1 MTTINAAT
9 KAILNGTKSP
19 VPTTS
24 DMKGALGALY
34 DVLNECGITN
44 GATAFLASKGGNGY
58 QKLPSGIILQ
68 WGTTGTSVGGTSNS
82 FTIPFPNACFAL
94 TAMVGAAS
102 ASAFVVGTVVSANQ
116 FNLYSSSGT
125 PAVYWFAIGW

>member
-24 DMKGALGALY
+24 DMKAALGALY

-68 WGTTGTSVGGTSNS
+68 WGATGASVGGTSNS
-82 FTIPFPNACFAL
+82 FTIPFPNSCFAL
-94 TAMVGAAS
+94 TAMVAS
-102 ASAFVVGTVVSANQ
+102 TSATSYVVGTVISANQ
-116 FNLYSSSGT
+116 FNLYCSAGT
-125 PAVYWFAIGW
+125 PACFWIAIGW